1 MSAPEPQDDVQEFAA
16 LLRRLKER
24 TDRSYG
30 SLARRLNMNTS
41 TLHRYCAGDAV
52 PVDFAPVE
60 RFAAL
65 CGASAEERMDLHRLW
80 LSAVAARQRPRAG
93 EAAGA
98 PGQEDA
104 APAGASA
111 DAAAGTVAATATEA
125 AVGGGSGPGTT
136 DGTTATAAAAPAA
149 DGGASATA
157 GEVNPATAAAGGGA
171 VAGSA
176 AGGGAV
182 VGRAA
187 SGGAVAGSAAGGGAV
202 AGSAAGGG
210 AVAGSAA
217 GGGAVAGSAAG
228 GGAVA
233 GSAAGGGAADE
244 GNAAT
249 VSDAASVGVGG
260 GVGGDVSTAAGS
272 APSVHAADEGNAAT
286 ASDAAGG
293 DVGASDEGEGDALIA
308 GRGAAPPRPW
318 YRRRRVVM
326 TAAAAVALLA
336 TLGSLSALPSGR
348 SASDEVAQS
357 PDPSSPTTATASG
370 SPGHSPSK
378 SPSPSATSGSP
389 SSRGTRNSPSASATD
404 GGAATKG
411 TGKAGQQG
419 TATGTPLTWTVNS
432 HIWNAGCGH
441 DYVIDKPP
449 AQVPPPPTAQDAANW
464 AGTLGAIHGRQT
476 MVQISVQGRNST
488 AVVLED
494 LRVRVVSRGTPAK
507 GNSYA
512 MDQGCGGALTPRYF
526 SVDLDKDRPIAHSQ
540 SGNDGENV
548 IPAVRM
554 PYRVSSE
561 DPEVLLVT
569 AETEGCDCGWYLEL
583 DWSSQGRTGTARIDD
598 NGRPFRT
605 TAIKGLPRYWYGT
618 NTAGERA
625 WVDYD
630 S

>member
-1 MSAPEPQDDVQEFAA
+1 M
-16 LLRRLKER
+16 
-24 TDRSYG
+24 
-30 SLARRLNMNTS
+30 
-41 TLHRYCAGDAV
+41 
-52 PVDFAPVE
+52 
-60 RFAAL
+60 
-65 CGASAEERMDLHRLW
+65 
-80 LSAVAARQRPRAG
+80 
-93 EAAGA
+93 
-98 PGQEDA
+98 
-104 APAGASA
+104 
-111 DAAAGTVAATATEA
+111 
-125 AVGGGSGPGTT
+125 
-136 DGTTATAAAAPAA
+136 
-149 DGGASATA
+149 
-157 GEVNPATAAAGGGA
+157 
-171 VAGSA
+171 
-176 AGGGAV
+176 
-182 VGRAA
+182 
-187 SGGAVAGSAAGGGAV
+187 
-202 AGSAAGGG
+202 
-210 AVAGSAA
+210 
-217 GGGAVAGSAAG
+217 
-228 GGAVA
+228 
-233 GSAAGGGAADE
+233 
-244 GNAAT
+244 
-249 VSDAASVGVGG
+249 GG
-260 GVGGDVSTAAGS
+260 GVS
-272 APSVHAADEGNAAT
+272 ASAK
-286 ASDAAGG
+286 
-293 DVGASDEGEGDALIA
+293 GEGDALVA

-318 YRRRRVVM
+318 YRRRRVIM

-348 SASDEVAQS
+348 SASGEVAQA
-357 PDPSSPTTATASG
+357 PDPSSATTTTASG
-370 SPGHSPSK
+370 SPSHSPSK

-389 SSRGTRNSPSASATD
+389 SPKGTRNSPSQSATD

-411 TGKAGQQG
+411 TGKSGQQG

-432 HIWNAGCGH
+432 HVWNAGCGH

-464 AGTLGAIHGRQT
+464 ASTLGAIHGRQT

-540 SGNDGENV
+540 AGNDGENV

-569 AETEGCDCGWYLEL
+569 AETEGCDCSWYLEL

-605 TAIKGLPRYWYGT
+605 SAIKGLPRYWYGT
-618 NTAGERA
+618 NTAGARA